1 MELYK
6 LVKLQEI
13 DTRLMELDAMKGNL
27 PEQVDELRAR
37 LIKLQTDL
45 ARAQSEL
52 EETKKQSRS
61 ADLELRTLTDKLKK
75 HQEQLYQVKTNK
87 EYDAITSEIENF
99 EKQIEATELKG
110 VELLEKLDRLAG
122 DTRNLE
128 QQVAE
133 VSKVLSERELELQQK
148 LAETNAEQME
158 LLARRDALVA
168 DLDRRI
174 FASYERIRKGRN
186 GTAVAEV
193 VNYTCNA
200 CYATI
205 PAQTVLEVRRMDR
218 IINCEVCGRI
228 LVVTN
233 DRSEKPVTVTARN
246 AA

>member
-27 PEQVDELRAR
+27 PELVNELREK
-37 LIKLQTDL
+37 LSKLQGDL
-45 ARAQSEL
+45 ARARAEL
-52 EETKKQSRS
+52 EETKKQSRN
-61 ADLELRTLTDKLKK
+61 ADFELRILTDKLKK
-75 HQEQLYQVKTNK
+75 HQEQLYSVKTNK
-87 EYDAITSEIENF
+87 EYDAITLEIENF
-99 EKQIEATELKG
+99 EKQIEATEIRG
-110 VELLEKLDRLAG
+110 VELLEKSDRLAG
-122 DTRNLE
+122 EVSNLE

-133 VSKVLSERELELQQK
+133 VSRLLSDKEQELEQR
-148 LAETNAEQME
+148 LAETNAEHVQLE
-158 LLARRDALVA
+158 AKRNELVA

-186 GTAVAEV
+186 GTALAEV

-205 PAQTVLEVRRMDR
+205 PAQTVVEVRRMDR

-228 LVVTN
+228 LVITN
-233 DRSEKPVTVTARN
+233 ERMEKPLGIDARN